1 MRSPFTHMYLRP
13 GQLWKTFEV
22 LRSKS
27 ENQTGYLVE
36 SHERTGE
43 MVTGVISVADSQSSE
58 RTKHLWDQDKHSL
71 THTMVVRG
79 RPDLRKNDLLASTF
93 DEKAYLVLAV
103 DNVGQLAGSGLIYL
117 EERND
122 LK

>member
-79 RPDLRKNDLLASTF
+79 RPDLRRMICWPRPLMKRHTWSLPSTMW
-93 DEKAYLVLAV
+93 VSSP
-103 DNVGQLAGSGLIYL
+103 GAG
-117 EERND
+117 
-122 LK
+122 